1 MPMPTGAFPPF
12 AQITHPNGIPLM
24 PPPIMTVPSHT
35 MPNQQNIQQH
45 CKSCFHTSSFILD
58 GWNPKKAIP
67 FSLSRQRYCLTIQ
80 NRTRLSVN
88 IL

>member
-45 CKSCFHTSSFILD
+45 CKSCFHASSFILD
-58 GWNPKKAIP
+58 GWNPLKFRFPYLDNAIFNHP
-67 FSLSRQRYCLTIQ
+67 K
-80 NRTRLSVN
+80 
-88 IL
+88 

>member
-1 MPMPTGAFPPF
+1 MDNNDMPMPTGAFPPF

-45 CKSCFHTSSFILD
+45 CKFLRNSHEFVVDNYFKIMH
-58 GWNPKKAIP
+58 K
-67 FSLSRQRYCLTIQ
+67 
-80 NRTRLSVN
+80 
-88 IL
+88 